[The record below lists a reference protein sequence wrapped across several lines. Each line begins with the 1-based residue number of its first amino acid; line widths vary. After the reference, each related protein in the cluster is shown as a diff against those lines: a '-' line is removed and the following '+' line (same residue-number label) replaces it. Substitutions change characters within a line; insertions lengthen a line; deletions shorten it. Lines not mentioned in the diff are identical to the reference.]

1 MSRNAAPTPQELV
14 EVGLAASTADAC
26 IVLVEVSASANLRW
40 ANNTLTTNGVMHGGD
55 ITAISFVG
63 GAEGTAS
70 ASVSRSGTTLDAVR
84 DVVAAADA
92 AAREADAAEDAA
104 PLVEGDADAEWL
116 DPPVSTS
123 IGVFAT
129 FAPALGE
136 AFGRAGAAGR
146 VLYGYVEHTVDT
158 VYLGSTTGLRRR
170 HVQPTGHVG
179 VTGKSA
185 DLTRS
190 AWVGQATRDFGDVDA
205 LALDAELARRLGWAE
220 RSVDLPAGR
229 YPTILPPAAVADL
242 MIYAYWVADPSA
254 YGVIEFDAQ
263 DRPIHIVEK
272 PKEPRSNW
280 AVTGL
285 YFYDADVCD
294 VAAQIPRSARGEL
307 EITDVNAHYLKQ
319 GRLTVEKLG
328 RGYAWL
334 DTGTPSSLLRAAQF
348 VETVE
353 DRQGLQIGSP
363 EEVAWRKGYI
373 DDAGL
378 ARLIE
383 PIRDSE
389 YGKYLQRLL
398 ARG

>member
-1 MSRNAAPTPQELV
+1 MVYYPLTTLMLAGCREILLV
-14 EVGLAASTADAC
+14 VNPHDEEAYRRLFGDGRQWGLEISYAVQPRPGGIAEVFIVGREFVGKDRVGLILGD
-26 IVLVEVSASANLRW
+26 NLFY
-40 ANNTLTTNGVMHGGD
+40 GD
-55 ITAISFVG
+55 S
-63 GAEGTAS
+63 
-70 ASVSRSGTTLDAVR
+70 LPAV
-84 DVVAAADA
+84 
-92 AAREADAAEDAA
+92 
-104 PLVEGDADAEWL
+104 
-116 DPPVSTS
+116 
-123 IGVFAT
+123 
-129 FAPALGE
+129 
-136 AFGRAGAAGR
+136 
-146 VLYGYVEHTVDT
+146 
-158 VYLGSTTGLRRR
+158 
-170 HVQPTGHVG
+170 
-179 VTGKSA
+179 
-185 DLTRS
+185 
-190 AWVGQATRDFGDVDA
+190 
-205 LALDAELARRLGWAE
+205 AE
-220 RSVDLPAGR
+220 RGARG
-229 YPTILPPAAVADL
+229 TGAV
-242 MIYAYWVADPSA
+242 IYAYWVSDPSA
-254 YGVIEFDAQ
+254 YGVVEFDR
-263 DRPIHIVEK
+263 DGETPVSIVEK
-272 PKEPRSNW
+272 PRNPRSNW

-307 EITDVNAHYLKQ
+307 EISDVNAWYLKQ
-319 GRLTVEKLG
+319 HRLTVEKLG

>member
-1 MSRNAAPTPQELV
+1 MKGIVLSGGSGTRLYPMTRAANKQLLPVYNKPMVYYPLSTLMLAGCREILLVVNPQDEEAYRRLFGDGRQWGLEISYV
-14 EVGLAASTADAC
+14 LQPKPGGIAEVFLLGKDFIGKDRVGLILGDNLFYGDS
-26 IVLVEVSASANLRW
+26 LV
-40 ANNTLTTNGVMHGGD
+40 
-55 ITAISFVG
+55 AI
-63 GAEGTAS
+63 
-70 ASVSRSGTTLDAVR
+70 
-84 DVVAAADA
+84 
-92 AAREADAAEDAA
+92 
-104 PLVEGDADAEWL
+104 
-116 DPPVSTS
+116 
-123 IGVFAT
+123 
-129 FAPALGE
+129 
-136 AFGRAGAAGR
+136 
-146 VLYGYVEHTVDT
+146 
-158 VYLGSTTGLRRR
+158 
-170 HVQPTGHVG
+170 
-179 VTGKSA
+179 
-185 DLTRS
+185 
-190 AWVGQATRDFGDVDA
+190 
-205 LALDAELARRLGWAE
+205 AE
-220 RSVDLPAGR
+220 RGARAKG
-229 YPTILPPAAVADL
+229 AVV
-242 MIYAYWVADPSA
+242 YAYWVSDPA
-254 YGVIEFDAQ
+254 GYGVVEFDAAG
-263 DRPIHIVEK
+263 RAVSIVEK

-285 YFYDADVCD
+285 YFYDPDVCD

-307 EITDVNAHYLKQ
+307 EISDVNAHYLGQ

-383 PIRDSE
+383 PIRESE